1 MGVGVLALV
10 VGLVRLTS
18 EPRSYDE
25 RITIETATKS
35 FGGVWRAARSTE
47 APHFFYYLLMKP
59 WLAVFGTGEFS
70 ARFPSVVAGAL
81 TALALTAVGTRLFGR
96 WPGVISGVMLL
107 LAAFVVHFW
116 QWARSYSLALLL
128 TTIATYALIR
138 VFESGSGRW
147 AAAWCVSLALACWL
161 NLFAISI
168 LAAHAVAYWL
178 LDHKPP
184 RRVVTISAAVFTVA
198 VTPLI
203 VLVATADNGQL
214 DWIPSPTLRRVVV
227 QSWDWS
233 SRNPFALVAAAV
245 AIVALIRQTR
255 QASQRWKAGL
265 VITWTLAPFLLT
277 LLLSAVQPAFD
288 SHYLLTAAAGLALL
302 IGVGIT
308 ALPRPASLTLL
319 ALVVAGASLQLAH
332 YYVAPGK
339 PFSSLF

>member
-1 MGVGVLALV
+1 MLAFGVGV
-10 VGLVRLTS
+10 VRLTS
-18 EPRSYDE
+18 ESRSYDE

-35 FGGVWRAARSTE
+35 LGGIWTAARSTE
-47 APHFFYYLLMKP
+47 APHLLYYLLMKP
-59 WLAVFGTGEFS
+59 WLAAFGTGDFS

-81 TALALTAVGTRLFGR
+81 SALVLTAIGTRLFGR
-96 WPGVISGVMLL
+96 WPGVISGVMLM

-116 QWARSYSLALLL
+116 QWARGYSLALLL
-128 TTIATYALIR
+128 TVIATYALVR
-138 VFESGSGRW
+138 AFETRSSPW
-147 AAAWCVSLALACWL
+147 AALWSVSLALACWL

-178 LDHKPP
+178 LDRKPP
-184 RRVVTISAAVFTVA
+184 KRVVAASGAALALA

-214 DWIPSPTLRRVVV
+214 DWIPTPTIRRVVV

-233 SRNPFALVAAAV
+233 SRNPFALLAAAIAV
-245 AIVALIRQTR
+245 AALIRR
-255 QASQRWKAGL
+255 ASPASERWKAGL
-265 VITWTLAPFLLT
+265 VITWALAPFLLT
-277 LLLSAVQPAFD
+277 LALSAVQPAFD

-302 IGVGIT
+302 VGVGVT

-319 ALVVAGASLQLAH
+319 ALVLAGASLQLAH

-339 PFSSLF
+339 PLSSLF